1 MPVPTSPQ
9 PLRRVASAAA
19 RLRAGRTGQTAG
31 SAASPAGDATSGQA
45 TSVPSPA
52 STAPPLAAH
61 QGNGRVSVRSGPNG
75 AGAHGAP
82 ASGTAAAARLGLSFP
97 DGFVWGAA
105 TSAYQVEGAAKED
118 GRGDSVWDTFSR
130 APGKV
135 RNGDTGDV
143 AADHYHRYLE
153 DLDLM
158 KELGLHSYRFSIS
171 WPRVM
176 PDGAGEV
183 NQRGL
188 DFYRRLL
195 DGLHER
201 GIAPMATM
209 FHWDLPQALQDI
221 GGWESREVAYRFA
234 DYAQVVVDALGDRVP
249 VWLTINEPK
258 TVVQNGYLFGNHAPG
273 FRNPEAAY
281 LTAHHLQLAHGLG
294 VQALRASGSGRIGP
308 ALNLHPSYAAEDTAE
323 ARAAAR
329 LLDGYEN
336 RLYLDS
342 IFLGS
347 YPKDVLAD
355 LGESSRMVRAI
366 ADGDLEIISEPVD
379 LLAVQYYCPL
389 YVDSAGE
396 KINKWPTSEAFW
408 QQIYPDGMYDI
419 LTRVTR
425 DYGDIPLTVTENGI
439 PTPDALDIDTDT
451 VDDGARISF
460 LRDHFAAALR
470 AIRDGVPL
478 ESYHVWSLLDNFE
491 WDQGYEQRWGLVYVD
506 YESQRRVL
514 KHSARWYRD
523 VISANMV

>member
-9 PLRRVASAAA
+9 LLRRMASAAA
-19 RLRAGRTGQTAG
+19 RLRPGRAD
-31 SAASPAGDATSGQA
+31 SAASVAAAGPGRVTASGRA
-45 TSVPSPA
+45 IPGAGPA
-52 STAPPLAAH
+52 STSAPDARR
-61 QGNGRVSVRSGPNG
+61 GNGHLLGSSGGG
-75 AGAHGAP
+75 AAPASHGAP
-82 ASGTAAAARLGLSFP
+82 VESLGLRFP
-97 DGFVWGAA
+97 DGFIWGAA

-118 GRGDSVWDTFSR
+118 ARGESVWDTFSR
-130 APGKV
+130 VPGKV
-135 RNGDTGDV
+135 RNGDTGDT
-143 AADHYHRYLE
+143 AADHYHRYVE

-158 KELGLHSYRFSIS
+158 KQLGLHSYRFSIS

-195 DGLHER
+195 TGLHDR
-201 GIAPMATM
+201 GIAPMATL
-209 FHWDLPQALQDI
+209 FHWDLPQSLQDI

-234 DYAQVVVDALGDRVP
+234 EYTQKMVDALGDLVP
-249 VWLTINEPK
+249 VWLTMNEPK
-258 TVVQNGYLFGNHAPG
+258 TVVQNGYLIGNHAPG

-281 LTAHHLQLAHGLG
+281 LTAHHLLLGHGLA
-294 VQALRASGSGRIGP
+294 VQALRAGNARRVGP
-308 ALNLHPSYAAEDTAE
+308 ALNLHPCYPADDTAE
-323 ARAAAR
+323 SLAAAR

-347 YPKDVLAD
+347 YPQDVLAD

-366 ADGDLEIISEPVD
+366 ADGDLEVISEPVD
-379 LLAVQYYCPL
+379 LLAVQYYCPH
-389 YVDSAGE
+389 YVDSTGE

-451 VDDGARISF
+451 VDDGGRIAF

-491 WDQGYEQRWGLVYVD
+491 WDQGYDQRWGLIYVD
-506 YESQRRVL
+506 YESQRRIL
-514 KHSARWYRD
+514 KHSAQWYRN
-523 VISANMV
+523 VIGTNMV